1 MIEERLEPFPTAP
14 PKATPTRIIPF
25 LWACSKGARGYL
37 ALLALFSA
45 SVSIYEAWLF
55 AFLGQVVDYLSEWQT
70 ESVSAQETH
79 ILWTIGIV
87 LVVSIGLIAARTI
100 IQHQILAINL
110 PLRLRWNF
118 HRLMLEQSLS
128 FFADEFAGR
137 VTAKVMQT
145 ALAVREV
152 LFTFS
157 EIVLGIGI
165 YFVTIIALAGAF
177 DRSLMLPFIGWIIL
191 YGLMV
196 RYFIPKLGKVSK
208 DQAHARSSM
217 TGRVTDAYSNI
228 TTVKLFSHTNR
239 EAHFAR
245 AAMEEFKN
253 TGYKQMRLV
262 SQFEITNQILVVG
275 LILSAGGYAL
285 HLWHTGAVGPG
296 AVAAVTAMALRVNG
310 MSHWIMW
317 QMTSLF
323 EAIGTVHDGIS
334 IFSRTTKVQDD
345 PNAASLNITKG
356 EVVFENI
363 SFNYNGNRQVFDGLS
378 LKVNAG
384 EKIGLVGRSGSGKS
398 TLVNL
403 LLRFYDVESGR
414 ICIDGQNI
422 SHVTQDSLR
431 QAIGMVTQDTSL
443 LHRSIRDNIAYG
455 RPEASDTDIQAAAM
469 HAQADDF
476 IQRLHDSKGR
486 TGYDTHVGERGTK
499 LSGGQRQRIAI
510 ARVMLK
516 NAPILLLDEATSAL
530 DSEVE
535 VAIQE
540 SLTEMMQGKTVIAIA
555 HRLSTIAAMD
565 RLIVL
570 DQGRIIEQGTHAE
583 LLQKNG
589 VYARLWQHQS
599 GGFLGQDDETNT

>member
-1 MIEERLEPFPTAP
+1 MPRPIEQLLDPFPNESPAVAP
-14 PKATPTRIIPF
+14 TGLLRF
-25 LWACSKGARGYL
+25 LWACSQGSRRYL

-55 AFLGQVVDYLSEWQT
+55 AFLGQVVDFLANWQT
-70 ESVSAQETH
+70 DTLSTQETR

-87 LVVSIGLIAARTI
+87 VVASIGLVAARTI

-118 HRLMLEQSLS
+118 HRLMLQQSLA

-137 VTAKVMQT
+137 VTTKVMQT

-152 LFTFS
+152 WFTFS

-165 YFVTIIALAGAF
+165 YFVTIIALAAGF
-177 DRSLMLPFIGWIIL
+177 DLR
-191 YGLMV
+191 LMV
-196 RYFIPKLGKVSK
+196 PFLVWIVLYALTMRYFIPRLGKVSQE
-208 DQAHARSSM
+208 QAHARSSM
-217 TGRVTDAYSNI
+217 TGRVTDAYANI
-228 TTVKLFSHTNR
+228 MTVKLFSHTNR

-245 AAMEEFKN
+245 AAMEEFKL
-253 TGYKQMRLV
+253 TGYSQMRLV
-262 SQFEITNQILVVG
+262 SQFEIINQVLVVG
-275 LILSAGGYAL
+275 LILASGGYAL
-285 HLWHTGAVGPG
+285 ALWHDGAVGPG

-323 EAIGTVHDGIS
+323 EAIGTVQDGIAV
-334 IFSRTTKVQDD
+334 FSRKAKVQDRPD
-345 PNAASLNITKG
+345 AQPLQITKG
-356 EVVFENI
+356 EVVFDQI
-363 SFNYNGNRQVFDGLS
+363 SFNYNGKRQVLDGLS
-378 LKVNAG
+378 LTVKPG
-384 EKIGLVGRSGSGKS
+384 EKIGLVGRSGAGKS

-403 LLRFYDVESGR
+403 LLRFYDVDAGR

-422 SHVTQDSLR
+422 AQVTQDSLR
-431 QAIGMVTQDTSL
+431 HSIGMVTQDTSL

-455 RPEASDTDIQAAAM
+455 LPNASDADIQAAAM
-469 HAQADDF
+469 HAQAHDF
-476 IQRLHDSKGR
+476 IQRLSDPSGR
-486 TGYDTHVGERGTK
+486 TGYDTQVGERGAK

-535 VAIQE
+535 AAIQE

-565 RLIVL
+565 RLIVM

-583 LLQKNG
+583 LLQTNG
-589 VYARLWQHQS
+589 VYAHLWQHQS
-599 GGFLGQDDETNT
+599 GGFLGQDD